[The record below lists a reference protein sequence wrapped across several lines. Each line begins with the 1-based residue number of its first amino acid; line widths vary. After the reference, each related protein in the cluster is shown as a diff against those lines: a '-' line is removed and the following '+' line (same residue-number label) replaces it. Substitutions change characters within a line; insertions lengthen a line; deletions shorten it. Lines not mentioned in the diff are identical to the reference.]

1 MQDDGRMSTPVIQ
14 TDAGRA
20 GWEAIVADPATAV
33 ISSDFDGVLSPLVED
48 PALSRPVEGA
58 LDALARLARSVG
70 QVAIVTGRP
79 ALVATEL
86 SGVSG
91 HPGLG
96 GLVVLG
102 HYGLERW
109 DAATGKITTAPVPAG
124 VATARDRL
132 PGLLTEAGVP
142 DAFVEDKESSLAVH
156 TRRLDD
162 PTGAF
167 ELLRGP
173 MTALAEETEL
183 RLEPGNLVLELRPP
197 GIDKGVA
204 IRSLIESTSARS
216 ILYAGDDLGDL
227 AAYRAIAEE
236 REHGLNAVLLATRS
250 SNATELI
257 EAADIVVDDPSGVVT
272 VLTALSDA
280 ISAR

>member
-1 MQDDGRMSTPVIQ
+1 MNSPVIE
-14 TDAGRA
+14 TDAGHA
-20 GWEAIVADPATAV
+20 GWNAIVSDPASAV
-33 ISSDFDGVLSPLVED
+33 IASDFDGVLSPLVED
-48 PALSRPVEGA
+48 PARSRPVDGA
-58 LDALARLARSVG
+58 LDALARLATSVN

-96 GLVVLG
+96 RLVVLG

-109 DAATGKITTAPVPAG
+109 DAATGKVTSAPVPEG

-132 PGLLTEAGVP
+132 PGLLQEAGVP
-142 DAFVEDKESSLAVH
+142 DAFVEDKDSSLAVH
-156 TRRLDD
+156 TRRLED
-162 PTGAF
+162 PAGAF
-167 ELLRGP
+167 ALLRGP
-173 MTALAEETEL
+173 LTALAEQTEL

-204 IRSLIESTSARS
+204 ISNLLEATGARS

-227 AAYRAIAEE
+227 AAFRAIQAQ
-236 REHGLNAVLLATRS
+236 RAAGLAAVLLATRS

-257 EAADIVVDDPSGVVT
+257 DAADVVVDDPSGVVT

-280 ISAR
+280 IAAR

>member
-1 MQDDGRMSTPVIQ
+1 MNSPVIE
-14 TDAGRA
+14 TEAGHE
-20 GWEAIVADPATAV
+20 GWNAIVSDPASAV

-48 PALSRPVEGA
+48 PARSRPVEGA
-58 LDALARLARSVG
+58 LDALARLAASVN

-96 GLVVLG
+96 RLVVLG

-109 DAATGKITTAPVPAG
+109 DATTGKVTSAPVPEG

-132 PGLLTEAGVP
+132 PGLLQDAGVP
-142 DAFVEDKESSLAVH
+142 DAFVEDKDSSLAVH
-156 TRRLDD
+156 TRRLED
-162 PTGAF
+162 PAGAF
-167 ELLRGP
+167 ALLRGP
-173 MTALAEETEL
+173 LTALAAETEL

-197 GIDKGVA
+197 GTDKGVA
-204 IRSLIESTSARS
+204 ISRLLESTGARS

-227 AAYRAIAEE
+227 AAFRAIQAQ
-236 REHGLNAVLLATRS
+236 RAAGLAAVLLATRS

-257 EAADIVVDDPSGVVT
+257 DAADVVVDDPSGVVT

-280 ISAR
+280 IAAR

>member
-1 MQDDGRMSTPVIQ
+1 MSTPTIQ
-14 TDAGRA
+14 TAAGRE

-48 PALSRPVEGA
+48 PARARPVEGA
-58 LDALARLARSVG
+58 LDALARLARSVS

-86 SGVSG
+86 TGVTG
-91 HPGLG
+91 HAGLG
-96 GLVVLG
+96 RLVVLG

-109 DAATGKITTAPVPAG
+109 EAATGKVTSDPVPAG
-124 VATARDRL
+124 IAAARERL
-132 PGLLTEAGVP
+132 PGLLQEVGLP

-156 TRRLDD
+156 TRRMPD
-162 PTGAF
+162 PVGAL
-167 ELLRGP
+167 ERLRTP
-173 MTALAEETEL
+173 LSELAESTQL

-204 IRSLIESTSARS
+204 LRRLVVSTGAQS

-227 AAYRAIAEE
+227 AAFRAVEEYRKA
-236 REHGLNAVLLATRS
+236 GLRAVLLATRS
-250 SNATELI
+250 SGATELI
-257 EAADIVVDDPSGVVT
+257 EAADIVVDDPTGVVT

-280 ISAR
+280 IGARSTSA

>member
-1 MQDDGRMSTPVIQ
+1 MNSPVIE
-14 TDAGRA
+14 TDAGHE
-20 GWEAIVADPATAV
+20 GWNAIVSDPASAV
-33 ISSDFDGVLSPLVED
+33 IASDFDGVLSPLVED
-48 PALSRPVEGA
+48 PARSRPVDGA
-58 LDALARLARSVG
+58 LDALARLATSVN

-96 GLVVLG
+96 RLVVLG

-109 DAATGKITTAPVPAG
+109 DAATGKVTSAAVPEG

-132 PGLLTEAGVP
+132 PGLLQEAGVP
-142 DAFVEDKESSLAVH
+142 DAFVEDKDSSLAVH
-156 TRRLDD
+156 TRRLED

-167 ELLRGP
+167 ALLREP
-173 MTALAEETEL
+173 LTALAEETEL

-204 IRSLIESTSARS
+204 ISSLLESTGARS

-227 AAYRAIAEE
+227 AAFRAIQAQ
-236 REHGLNAVLLATRS
+236 RAAGLAAVLLATRS

-257 EAADIVVDDPSGVVT
+257 DAADVVVDDPSGVVT

-280 ISAR
+280 IAAR

>member
-1 MQDDGRMSTPVIQ
+1 MSTPVLA
-14 TDAGRA
+14 TAAGRE
-20 GWEAIVADPATAV
+20 GWEAIVEDPAGAV
-33 ISSDFDGVLSPLVED
+33 IASDFDGTLSPLVED
-48 PALSRPVEGA
+48 PAMSRAADGA

-96 GLVVLG
+96 RLVVLG

-109 DAATGKITTAPVPAG
+109 EASTGAVTSDPVPPG
-124 VATARDRL
+124 VAVARERL
-132 PGLLTEAGVP
+132 PGLLQEAGLP
-142 DAFVEDKESSLAVH
+142 DAFVEDKGSSLAVH
-156 TRRLDD
+156 TRRL
-162 PTGAF
+162 PEPLPAW
-167 ELLRGP
+167 EALRAP
-173 MTALAEETEL
+173 LTELAESTDL

-204 IRSLIESTSARS
+204 MRRLVESTEARS
-216 ILYAGDDLGDL
+216 VLYAGDDLGDL
-227 AAYRAIAEE
+227 AAFRALDDLRGE
-236 REHGLNAVLLATRS
+236 GLHAVLVAARSGGSSELAD
-250 SNATELI
+250 
-257 EAADIVVDDPSGVVT
+257 AADIVVDDPAGVVT

-280 ISAR
+280 IATR

>member
-1 MQDDGRMSTPVIQ
+1 MSTPVIQ
-14 TDAGRA
+14 TDSGRA

-33 ISSDFDGVLSPLVED
+33 ISTDFDGVLSPLVED
-48 PALSRPVEGA
+48 PARARPVEGA

-86 SGVSG
+86 SGVTA

-96 GLVVLG
+96 RLVVLG

-109 DAATGKITTAPVPAG
+109 DATTGKVTTAPVPAG
-124 VATARDRL
+124 VSTARDRL
-132 PGLLTEAGVP
+132 PGLLSEAGVP
-142 DAFVEDKESSLAVH
+142 DAFVEDKASSLAVH

-162 PTGAF
+162 PAGAF
-167 ELLRGP
+167 NLLKGP

-204 IRSLIESTSARS
+204 IRSLIESAGARS

-227 AAYRAIAEE
+227 AAFQAINEQ
-236 REHGLNAVLLATRS
+236 RGSGLNAVLLATRS

>member
-1 MQDDGRMSTPVIQ
+1 MSTPIIQ
-14 TDAGRA
+14 TDAGRD
-20 GWEAIVADPATAV
+20 GWEAIIADPATAV

-48 PALSRPVEGA
+48 PARARPVEGA
-58 LDALARLARSVG
+58 LDALARLARTVG

-79 ALVATEL
+79 ALLATEL
-86 SGVSG
+86 TGVTG

-96 GLVVLG
+96 RLVVLG

-109 DAATGKITTAPVPAG
+109 DASTGTVTSDPVPAG
-124 VATARDRL
+124 VAEARSRL
-132 PGLLTEAGVP
+132 PELLQEVGLP

-156 TRRLDD
+156 TRRLPD
-162 PTGAF
+162 PAGAL
-167 ELLRGP
+167 ERLRTP
-173 MTALAEETEL
+173 LTELAESTEL
-183 RLEPGNLVLELRPP
+183 RLEPGNMVLELRPP

-204 IRSLIESTSARS
+204 LRRLLESTGARS

-227 AAYRAIAEE
+227 AAYRAIDEQ
-236 REHGLNAVLLATRS
+236 RKDGLRAVLLATRS

-257 EAADIVVDDPSGVVT
+257 EAADIVVDDPAGVVT

-280 ISAR
+280 IAAR

>member
-1 MQDDGRMSTPVIQ
+1 MSTPVIQ
-14 TDAGRA
+14 TEAGRE
-20 GWEAIVADPATAV
+20 GWEAIVSDPASAV

-58 LDALARLARSVG
+58 LDALARLARSVN

-96 GLVVLG
+96 NLVVLG

-109 DAATGKITTAPVPAG
+109 DAATGMVTSEPVPPG
-124 VATARDRL
+124 VTTARDRL
-132 PGLLTEAGVP
+132 PGLLREAGVP
-142 DAFVEDKESSLAVH
+142 DAFVEDKDSSLAVH

-162 PTGAF
+162 PVGAF
-167 ELLRGP
+167 ELLRAP
-173 MTALAEETEL
+173 LTALAEETSL

-204 IRSLIESTSARS
+204 LRGLIESTGARS

-227 AAYRAIAEE
+227 AAYRAIQAE
-236 REHGLNAVLLATRS
+236 RETGLRAVLLATRS
-250 SNATELI
+250 SNAAELI
-257 EAADIVVDDPSGVVT
+257 EAADVVVDDPSGVVT

>member
-1 MQDDGRMSTPVIQ
+1 MSTPVIQ
-14 TDAGRA
+14 TDAGRE

-48 PALSRPVEGA
+48 PARSRPVDGA
-58 LDALARLARSVG
+58 LDALARLARSVR

-86 SGVSG
+86 TGVTG

-96 GLVVLG
+96 SLVVLG
-102 HYGLERW
+102 HYGLEQW
-109 DAATGKITTAPVPAG
+109 DASTGKVTSDPVPEG
-124 VATARDRL
+124 VADARSRL
-132 PGLLTEAGVP
+132 PGLLQELGLP

-156 TRRLDD
+156 TRRLPD
-162 PTGAF
+162 PVGAL
-167 ELLRGP
+167 ERLRRP
-173 MTALAEETEL
+173 LTELAESAEL

-204 IRSLIESTSARS
+204 LRRLLDSTGANA

-227 AAYRAIAEE
+227 AAFRAVEE
-236 REHGLNAVLLATRS
+236 HRKTGLRAVLLATRS

-257 EAADIVVDDPSGVVT
+257 QAADIVVDDPTGVVT

-280 ISAR
+280 IAAR

>member
-1 MQDDGRMSTPVIQ
+1 MSTPVIQ
-14 TDAGRA
+14 TEAGRE
-20 GWEAIVADPATAV
+20 GWEAIVSDPASAV

-58 LDALARLARSVG
+58 LDALARLARSVN

-96 GLVVLG
+96 NLVVLG

-109 DAATGKITTAPVPAG
+109 DAATGKVTSEPVPPG
-124 VATARDRL
+124 VTTARDRL
-132 PGLLTEAGVP
+132 PGLLREAGVP
-142 DAFVEDKESSLAVH
+142 DAFVEDKDSSLAVH

-162 PTGAF
+162 PVAAF
-167 ELLRGP
+167 ELLRAP
-173 MTALAEETEL
+173 LTALAEETSL

-204 IRSLIESTSARS
+204 LRGLIESTGARS

-227 AAYRAIAEE
+227 AAYRAIQAE
-236 REHGLNAVLLATRS
+236 RETGLRAVLLATRS

-257 EAADIVVDDPSGVVT
+257 EAADVVVDDPSGVVT

>member
-1 MQDDGRMSTPVIQ
+1 MSTPVIQ
-14 TDAGRA
+14 TEAGRE
-20 GWEAIVADPATAV
+20 GWEAIVSDPASAV

-58 LDALARLARSVG
+58 LDALARLARSVN

-96 GLVVLG
+96 NLVVLG

-109 DAATGKITTAPVPAG
+109 DAATGMVTSEPVPPG
-124 VATARDRL
+124 VTTARDRL
-132 PGLLTEAGVP
+132 PGLLREAGVP
-142 DAFVEDKESSLAVH
+142 DAFVEDKDSSLAVH

-162 PTGAF
+162 PVGAF
-167 ELLRGP
+167 ELLRAP
-173 MTALAEETEL
+173 LTALAEETSL

-204 IRSLIESTSARS
+204 LRGLIESTGARS

-227 AAYRAIAEE
+227 AAYRAIQAE
-236 REHGLNAVLLATRS
+236 REAGLRAVLLATRS
-250 SNATELI
+250 SNAAELI
-257 EAADIVVDDPSGVVT
+257 EAADVVVDDPSGVVT

>member
-1 MQDDGRMSTPVIQ
+1 MSTPVIQ
-14 TDAGRA
+14 TEAGRD
-20 GWEAIVADPATAV
+20 GWEAIVSDPSSAV
-33 ISSDFDGVLSPLVED
+33 ITTDFDGVLAPLVED
-48 PALSRPVEGA
+48 PSRSRPVEGS
-58 LDALARLARSVG
+58 LDALARLARSVQ

-109 DAATGKITTAPVPAG
+109 EAATGKVTSEPVPPG
-124 VATARDRL
+124 VETARQRL
-132 PGLLTEAGVP
+132 PELLREVGVP
-142 DAFVEDKESSLAVH
+142 DAFIEDKDSSLAVH

-162 PTGAF
+162 PTGAL
-167 ELLRGP
+167 ERLRAP
-173 MTALAEETEL
+173 LTALAAETAL

-204 IRSLIESTSARS
+204 LRALIESTGARS

-227 AAYRAIAEE
+227 AAFRAIQEQRDAA
-236 REHGLNAVLLATRS
+236 GLHAVLLATRS

-257 EAADIVVDDPSGVVT
+257 EAADVVVDDPSGVVT